1 MSRDVSGPIEMVFL
15 KASQNINVIQELF
28 IVGLLVLHY
37 LCELKSVTGFTGIDE
52 A

>member
-28 IVGLLVLHY
+28 IVGLLVLH